1 MLSVALSLL
10 KAGPNNIDR
19 DDLYLRL
26 NYYSKSIV
34 VDLVLYCAWKL
45 LTWFQNIVL
54 PFDRLG
60 TYGLA
65 EYQIEGDGNC
75 QVCFSSTGVHFIPCI
90 EYIMY
95 SGLVRLRFLA
105 YCSQERCCFGK
116 FYFYLLFIPVMY
128 YVSYHHYQV
137 LFQQLVSIYII
148 AVNFKNT
155 TLMWLVLY
163 CHYDEVCTYLAIIQ
177 QFIL

>member
-1 MLSVALSLL
+1 M
-10 KAGPNNIDR
+10 
-19 DDLYLRL
+19 
-26 NYYSKSIV
+26 
-34 VDLVLYCAWKL
+34 LYCAWKL

-137 LFQQLVSIYII
+137 LFQRLVSIYISLQWI
-148 AVNFKNT
+148 LKILHSCDWFYTATMMKYAPILQSFNSLFYKFIICPSSVFFPCYF
-155 TLMWLVLY
+155 V
-163 CHYDEVCTYLAIIQ
+163 HYALGT
-177 QFIL
+177 